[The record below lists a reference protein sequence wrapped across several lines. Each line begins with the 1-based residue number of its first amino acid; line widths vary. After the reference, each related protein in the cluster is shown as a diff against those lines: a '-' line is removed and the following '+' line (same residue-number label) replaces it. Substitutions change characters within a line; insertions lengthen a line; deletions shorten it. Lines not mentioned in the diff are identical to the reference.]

1 MRCNHTQKIE
11 KRCFN
16 HERRNHMTQ
25 EEKSARELQAEEHL
39 RLAKARLIKVRREE
53 KQRLR
58 KEQDHHKYIMGGI
71 VVKYFP
77 EAYSFTELEMNRIIA
92 CAFSLEDVQNMITKV
107 VNERTENAAE
117 KENEGYETN

>member
-1 MRCNHTQKIE
+1 
-11 KRCFN
+11 
-16 HERRNHMTQ
+16 MTQ